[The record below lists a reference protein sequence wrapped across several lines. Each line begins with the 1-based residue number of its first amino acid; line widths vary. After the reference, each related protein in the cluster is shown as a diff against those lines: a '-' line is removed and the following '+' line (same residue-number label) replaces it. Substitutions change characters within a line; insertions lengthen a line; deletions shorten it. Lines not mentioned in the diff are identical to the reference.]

1 MRRRRELALSRQE
14 PTAFGDDLVLVFLD
28 QRAQAASEVPDAR
41 FGYTPGEIRSLFEDW
56 GVGRRELYAR
66 TEVTLDLAFPLV
78 YGTLFAV
85 FSARLFRK
93 GLWRWALLVP
103 LSGALADLIENF
115 MIAYL
120 AWSYDGHESPLV
132 RAAACFTEVKFVC
145 FVASLLLLL
154 AGGVVGL
161 RRDKTSIQIYASSA
175 PRPSSRRYIV

>member
-1 MRRRRELALSRQE
+1 MLSAIHNRFFNLGTWPFVAL
-14 PTAFGDDLVLVFLD
+14 LVVVFILCQQGFVWR
-28 QRAQAASEVPDAR
+28 QRALGGLSEVPDAR
-41 FGYTPGEIRSLFEDW
+41 FGYTPREIRNLFEDW

-132 RAAACFTEVKFVC
+132 RAAACFTEVKLVC
-145 FVASLLLLL
+145 FIASLLLLL
-154 AGGVVGL
+154 AGGVAGF
-161 RRDKTSIQIYASSA
+161 RRDKTSIQI
-175 PRPSSRRYIV
+175 